1 MLHHGS
7 RQNMALGSTPGFSLS
22 RRPMA
27 KKIECYRGDLSVSWV
42 FNFIVTIEALTVAKV
57 KTAVRAEE

>member
-1 MLHHGS
+1 
-7 RQNMALGSTPGFSLS
+7 MALGSTPGFSLS

-42 FNFIVTIEALTVAKV
+42 FNFIVTIEALTVVKV